1 MCFAKKLR
9 RALKYLEFIKTP
21 NPYEQDD
28 AALVYKILGVDD
40 PFITKSPS
48 LILKPKWS
56 PRKSRSDV
64 IPEELSEEDAIKYL
78 TEKEDQRGMD
88 DKDRRRLRRQMK
100 KLSGTFKNKTVDSL
114 HGSWSDLSIPGST
127 RSSLTE
133 IGNIL
138 KFRKQKHHQLINR
151 SVSDGSGMASL
162 LVSSIIHG
170 PSLDSI
176 SENEGPVTT
185 GSMSDLQ
192 SAGKLLEDKKIEA
205 LVELNTKFS
214 KLDLSE
220 KSSMSM
226 LSVAST
232 ETTVESDDEDDDDED
247 SIPVIIESETISMVV
262 KSVLAS
268 EEDERADDEDIIEDA
283 LECLRKVKDLEE
295 KELIEE
301 KKILDVIAESAS
313 LTVPEEPHKKNSV
326 LHDIK
331 DKFHHLQVFI
341 AIDQY
346 LGFNI

>member
-1 MCFAKKLR
+1 MCFAKTIR
-9 RALKYLEFIKTP
+9 RALKYLEFIKAP

-40 PFITKSPS
+40 PFVTKSPS
-48 LILKPKWS
+48 LILKPKWN

-78 TEKEDQRGMD
+78 TEKEDQRDMD
-88 DKDRRRLRRQMK
+88 DKSRRRLRRHMK
-100 KLSGTFKNKTVDSL
+100 KLSGAFKNKPDSL
-114 HGSWSDLSIPGST
+114 HSSWSDLTIPGSA

-138 KFRKQKHHQLINR
+138 KFRKQKHNQLFN
-151 SVSDGSGMASL
+151 SDGSGMASL
-162 LVSSIIHG
+162 LVSTIIHG

-176 SENEGPVTT
+176 SENESAIKT

-192 SAGKLLEDKKIEA
+192 STGKINEDKKIDA
-205 LVELNTKFS
+205 LNSKFS
-214 KLDLSE
+214 KLELSG
-220 KSSMSM
+220 KSSTNLSM

-232 ETTVESDDEDDDDED
+232 ETTVESDDDDDDDDD

-268 EEDERADDEDIIEDA
+268 EEDDNRDEDDILESA

-295 KELIEE
+295 KEQIEE
-301 KKILDVIAESAS
+301 KKLLESDNLLS
-313 LTVPEEPHKKNSV
+313 VKPEEPHRKNSV
-326 LHDIK
+326 LHDLK

-341 AIDQY
+341 EIE
-346 LGFNI
+346 I